1 MVHEPRFRSDSLRSA
16 DCQISLDGEVESFD
30 RALSVQ
36 RPSTRSRFVSLSKDF
51 QKPIRDSVRARHR
64 TNYPQTILPRR
75 QSDSVSRPAKK
86 CSFFNDA
93 ETVDK
98 GIRERPGAAAPRRA
112 MSAVCDYCS
121 NAKATVFCR
130 ADSARLCLS
139 CDAQVRPNPFSK
151 TRGRDSSF
159 VVGVPDRR
167 VPNVA
172 WGKGRCSP
180 RPAASRARRSA
191 SFRRPGSSRDAS
203 PHPGAFLG
211 RARRRARVHAA
222 RPRCAFF
229 PSAPASRNSSANPER
244 PPLR

>member
-1 MVHEPRFRSDSLRSA
+1 MQL
-16 DCQISLDGEVESFD
+16 
-30 RALSVQ
+30 
-36 RPSTRSRFVSLSKDF
+36 F
-51 QKPIRDSVRARHR
+51 Q
-64 TNYPQTILPRR
+64 
-75 QSDSVSRPAKK
+75 
-86 CSFFNDA
+86 DA

-172 WGKGRCSP
+172 AGEG
-180 RPAASRARRSA
+180 AMFA
-191 SFRRPGSSRDAS
+191 SSRGVPRTPKRLFPS
-203 PHPGAFLG
+203 PGAVT
-211 RARRRARVHAA
+211 RRLASSRRV
-222 RPRCAFF
+222 F
-229 PSAPASRNSSANPER
+229 
-244 PPLR
+244 